1 MICNLLEII
10 RVFEQ
15 WMRSTAFGKKFRTKS
30 VARRPPLFG
39 FFHALIFILPENE

>member
-15 WMRSTAFGKKFRTKS
+15 WMRSTEFGKKCRT
-30 VARRPPLFG
+30 ALFG
-39 FFHALIFILPENE
+39 FFYALIFILPANE

>member
-15 WMRSTAFGKKFRTKS
+15 WMSSTAFSKKMPD
-30 VARRPPLFG
+30 RPCSA
-39 FFHALIFILPENE
+39 FFMP

>member
-15 WMRSTAFGKKFRTKS
+15 WMRSTAFGKKMPD
-30 VARRPPLFG
+30 RPCSAFLM
-39 FFHALIFILPENE
+39 H

>member
-15 WMRSTAFGKKFRTKS
+15 WMRSTAFGKKCRTAL
-30 VARRPPLFG
+30 VRLF
-39 FFHALIFILPENE
+39 FMP

>member
-15 WMRSTAFGKKFRTKS
+15 WMRSTAFGKKCRTKS
-30 VARRPPLFG
+30 VARRLYYVLSSIQFKYK
-39 FFHALIFILPENE
+39 F